1 MVLLNL
7 DAGEHGGEPDNL
19 WALADLLCV
28 ACGGHA
34 GDTATMTRVV
44 QFCAARQRAGLL
56 TPRLGAHPSYPD
68 RANFGRVSRAPTN
81 REERRAL
88 FDDIVAQCT
97 SLRLIA
103 AHYGVHVE
111 YVKPHGALYHDADF
125 NADLA
130 LTFVLAAR
138 QALDVASLPRRRL
151 SFIGPPNGALQ
162 ISADA
167 QGEYLREGF
176 ADRRARPDGTLV
188 PRSEP
193 GAVITD
199 PAAAA
204 GRVSQLVADF
214 SCDTICCHAD
224 TPNTLAIVT
233 AVRTAINAA
242 GS

>member
-1 MVLLNL
+1 VVLLNL
-7 DAGEHGGEPDNL
+7 DAGEHGDEPDEL
-19 WALADLLCV
+19 WALADVLCV

-34 GDTATMTRVV
+34 GDTASMTRAV
-44 QFCAARQRAGLL
+44 QFCAERQRSGLPG
-56 TPRLGAHPSYPD
+56 PRIGAHPSYAD
-68 RANFGRVSRAPTN
+68 RANFGRISRAPTT
-81 REERRAL
+81 REARRAL
-88 FDDIVAQCT
+88 FDDLVAQCT

-103 AHYGVHVE
+103 SHYGVHVE
-111 YVKPHGALYHDADF
+111 YVKPHGALYHDVDF

-151 SFIGPPNGALQ
+151 GFIGPANGALQ

-188 PRSEP
+188 PRNEP

-204 GRVSQLVADF
+204 ARVNELVADF
-214 SCDTICCHAD
+214 ACDTICCHAD
-224 TPNTLAIVT
+224 TPGSYAIVS
-233 AVRTAINAA
+233 AVRTAINSA
-242 GS
+242 G

>member
-7 DAGEHGGEPDNL
+7 DAGEHGSEPDEL

-34 GDTATMTRVV
+34 GDTSTMTRAV
-44 QFCAARQRAGLL
+44 QFCADRQRAGFSG
-56 TPRLGAHPSYPD
+56 PRLGAHPSYPD
-68 RANFGRVSRAPTN
+68 RANFGRISRAPTD
-81 REERRAL
+81 REGRRAL
-88 FDDIVAQCT
+88 FDNLVAQCT

-103 AHYGVHVE
+103 AHYGMAVE

-151 SFIGPPNGALQ
+151 GFIGPSHGALQ

-199 PAAAA
+199 PASAAA
-204 GRVSQLVADF
+204 RVNQLVADF

-224 TPNTLAIVT
+224 TPNASAVVF
-233 AVRTAINAA
+233 AVRAAINAA
-242 GS
+242 G